1 MPCAEEDGQGW
12 WDMNVNAVGE
22 GEEGDALAENSDAP
36 KRKRG
41 CCCWVEEGPALGWA
55 EDEGFTWW

>member
-36 KRKRG
+36 KRKREG
-41 CCCWVEEGPALGWA
+41 MWLAEEPALVGA
-55 EDEGFTWW
+55 DDGFTW